1 MPWLAIMTEL
11 KNICYIISG
20 DQWAGAEAQ
29 AFLLIKEIANLLK
42 VRIQVILFND
52 GLLAKRLQELNV
64 KIDIVD
70 EKRNIL
76 SVVKQVIKILKIYK
90 YDVVHVHGYKENF
103 IGGIAAR
110 LCGIRNVVRTHH
122 GIAMVGKGTVKNQLI
137 EVINKKYLTA
147 KIIAVSVDLKNYLIK
162 NSFNVQEI
170 SVIHNG
176 INTAVESTSGLESA
190 MDRDENSRSGKIHIG
205 TAGRLVPV
213 KGHIYL
219 IEGIRRVVEV
229 NNNIFV
235 SIIGEGPLQNELKN
249 RVEKFGLNQ
258 YISFLG
264 FCKNIEKYINGL
276 DIFILPSLHEGMP
289 MVLLEAMKLGKAII
303 ASEVGGIPEAIQN
316 NFNGLLIP
324 AHDAEAISNACLDL
338 IRDGSIRNKLGQN
351 ARITVREKF
360 SLSRTVEKTIECY
373 TKG

>member
-122 GIAMVGKGTVKNQLI
+122 GIAL
-137 EVINKKYLTA
+137 
-147 KIIAVSVDLKNYLIK
+147 AVSVDLKNYLIK